1 MNAALPAFVIEAIFY
16 LGSIFDETREWL
28 KKFLPTR
35 WQALFL
41 WVSALLPYLIFAWG
55 TRTTNQH
62 ALEIVALLTAAVA
75 YWYVLFPRRST
86 YDLGFLVIAAAPLVL
101 RAFGRLY
108 VSPDPELKIG
118 DALGHLMWIRLS
130 IAALLLFREWKPGT
144 FGFWPRAQEWKT
156 GTLWFAVTVVPLAAL
171 ALGLGMV
178 RFASFEGPWWRLA
191 AIAVGTFFGA
201 LWVVALS
208 EELFFRGVVERACLN
223 AWSSPAAAILI
234 SAALYGTSHLWYRGF
249 PNWREALVTAA
260 LGIPCG
266 IAYQRTGSVRTSMVT
281 HAFAVATLRA
291 FFRYN

>member
-1 MNAALPAFVIEAIFY
+1 MSAALPAYMLEAIFY
-16 LGSIFDETREWL
+16 LGSIFEQTRECL
-28 KKFLPTR
+28 KTFLSRR

-41 WVSALLPYLIFAWG
+41 WVSALLPYLIFATG
-55 TRTTNQH
+55 TGTANKH

-75 YWYVLFPRRST
+75 YWYLLFPRRAI
-86 YDLGFLVIAAAPLVL
+86 YDLGFLVIAAAPIVL

-108 VSPDPELKIG
+108 ASPDPDLKIG

-130 IAALLLFREWKPGT
+130 IAALLIFREWEPGP
-144 FGFWPRAQEWKT
+144 FGFWPTAQEWKT
-156 GTLWFAVTVVPLAAL
+156 GTLWFTIAVIPLTAL
-171 ALGLGMV
+171 ALSVGLV
-178 RFASFEGPWWRLA
+178 RFAPLEGPWWRFS
-191 AIAVGTFFGA
+191 AIVIGSFLGV

-223 AWSSPAAAILI
+223 RWSSPALAIAI
-234 SAALYGTSHLWYRGF
+234 SAVLYGASHLWYRGF

-266 IAYQRTGSVRTSMVT
+266 IAYQRTGSVRTPMVT
-281 HAFAVATLRA
+281 HAFAVATVRA